1 MENNNS
7 KLGIAAFLSIVA
19 HTTGVQGYTK
29 YFLLTVALISLI
41 IGIYQYQ
48 KAFKAD
54 QLSKGR

>member
-19 HTTGVQGYTK
+19 NTTGVQGYTK
-29 YFLLTVALISLI
+29 YFILTVAVISLI

-48 KAFKAD
+48 KAFKAN
-54 QLSKGR
+54 QLSKDR

>member
-19 HTTGVQGYTK
+19 NTTGVQGYTK
-29 YFLLTVALISLI
+29 YFLLTVALTSLI
-41 IGIYQYQ
+41 IGIYQYH
-48 KAFKAD
+48 KTFKTN